1 MSWNNLDK
9 IFIGNSNG
17 FFTENYG
24 HVNKR
29 WIIENNP
36 LYLDR
41 SVVQPIGANGETISL
56 IKDEII
62 RYYRDGRVERRYRYI
77 ANPGILDGISALNA
91 YGAKIS
97 RQVSRE
103 ANRIND

>member
-41 SVVQPIGANGETISL
+41 SVV
-56 IKDEII
+56 
-62 RYYRDGRVERRYRYI
+62 
-77 ANPGILDGISALNA
+77 
-91 YGAKIS
+91 
-97 RQVSRE
+97 
-103 ANRIND
+103 